1 MAEVVTRYPG
11 TRCLI
16 QVAIVALAA
25 GAVSPAL
32 AGETEREKCYE
43 VARAG
48 GNDCATATS
57 VCAGHSVEDGQED
70 AWLWLPKGT
79 CERLVG
85 GRPG

>member
-1 MAEVVTRYPG
+1 MAKRHSG

-16 QVAIVALAA
+16 QAAIVALV
-25 GAVSPAL
+25 AVSPAF
-32 AGETEREKCYE
+32 AGETEAEREKCYG

-48 GNDCATATS
+48 MNDCTTATS
-57 VCAGHSVEDGQED
+57 VCAGHSVEDRQED

-85 GRPG
+85 SRSG